1 MQGLEDLEVVDGEA
15 VAASLIP
22 RAVTAGELLYD
33 DGATQTF
40 DVNGDTT
47 YVEAD
52 GRPTQGQWYV
62 DEDGRFCSFWP
73 PTYRACYGLL
83 WIVEG
88 VEIVGLSFTELG
100 RGTRFD
106 GRDKT
111 PAHRPQPKR
120 QRGSS
125 LFDGD
130 LEAVRASAASFRR
143 RPRRRPAPRPF
154 SSQL

>member
-1 MQGLEDLEVVDGEA
+1 VEGLQEVDVVDGEP

-22 RAVTAGELLYD
+22 RAVTVGELLFD

-40 DVNGDTT
+40 DVGGDTS

-52 GRPTQGQWYV
+52 GRPTQGKWYV

-73 PTYRACYGLL
+73 PTYRACYDLL

-88 VEIVGLSFTELG
+88 DETVGLSFTERG

-106 GRDKT
+106 GRYT
-111 PAHRPQPKR
+111 TLAHGARP
-120 QRGSS
+120 
-125 LFDGD
+125 
-130 LEAVRASAASFRR
+130 
-143 RPRRRPAPRPF
+143 
-154 SSQL
+154 

>member
-1 MQGLEDLEVVDGEA
+1 MHGLEDVEVVDGEP
-15 VAASLIP
+15 VTASLIP
-22 RAVTAGELLYD
+22 RAVRAGELLFD

-40 DVNGDTT
+40 DEDGHTS

-52 GRPTQGQWYV
+52 GRRTQGKWYV

-88 VEIVGLSFTELG
+88 DEIVGLRFTEPG

-106 GRDKT
+106 GRYT
-111 PAHRPQPKR
+111 TLAHR
-120 QRGSS
+120 
-125 LFDGD
+125 
-130 LEAVRASAASFRR
+130 ARA
-143 RPRRRPAPRPF
+143 
-154 SSQL
+154 

>member
-1 MQGLEDLEVVDGEA
+1 VKGLQEVDVVDGEP

-22 RAVTAGELLYD
+22 RAVTVGELLFD

-40 DVNGDTT
+40 DVGGDTS

-52 GRPTQGQWYV
+52 GRPTQGKWYV

-73 PTYRACYGLL
+73 PTYRACYDLR

-88 VEIVGLSFTELG
+88 NEIVGLSFTELG

-106 GRDKT
+106 GRYT
-111 PAHRPQPKR
+111 TLAHGP
-120 QRGSS
+120 GS
-125 LFDGD
+125 
-130 LEAVRASAASFRR
+130 
-143 RPRRRPAPRPF
+143 
-154 SSQL
+154 

>member
-1 MQGLEDLEVVDGEA
+1 MQGLEDVEVVDGEP

-22 RAVTAGELLYD
+22 RAVTVGELLFD

-40 DVNGDTT
+40 DVSGDTS

-52 GRPTQGQWYV
+52 GRPTQGKWYV

-88 VEIVGLSFTELG
+88 DEIVGLSFTELG

-106 GRDKT
+106 GRYT
-111 PAHRPQPKR
+111 TLARGARP
-120 QRGSS
+120 
-125 LFDGD
+125 
-130 LEAVRASAASFRR
+130 
-143 RPRRRPAPRPF
+143 
-154 SSQL
+154 